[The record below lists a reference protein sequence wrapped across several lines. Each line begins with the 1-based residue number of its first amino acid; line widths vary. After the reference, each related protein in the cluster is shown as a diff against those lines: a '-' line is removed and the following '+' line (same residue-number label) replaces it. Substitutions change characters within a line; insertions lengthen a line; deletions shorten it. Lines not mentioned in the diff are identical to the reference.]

1 MATYTSRTGLRIPE
15 NSDPAALADITR
27 NWNRLDGTSG
37 LILVTESTKPVADN
51 YPGKFIKCTD
61 SGKHY
66 YLDSTGTWSNG
77 IYTGG
82 AWVEDYYSNVFTG
95 AGSTNIVTKTG
106 TTYSNNNGSF
116 VAEPELIFGNIV
128 PGLWNIKFL
137 PVMNSSS
144 SNTPYVAI
152 QTSVSYTFNT
162 AKWRRIDTSTYEYN
176 AFKYLYGL
184 STAIPLC
191 GVNLS
196 GVSDSFQPEVEWMV
210 QFTSTGTI
218 GLTFMYTPNIVA
230 GSTMIITRL
239 S

>member
-1 MATYTSRTGLRIPE
+1 VATYTSRTGLRIPE

-82 AWVEDYYSNVFTG
+82 VWVEDYYSNVFTG
-95 AGSTNIVTKTG
+95 VGSTNIVTKTG
-106 TTYSNNNGSF
+106 ATYNNNTSNF
-116 VAEPELIFGNIV
+116 VAEPELTFSAIV

-137 PVMNSSS
+137 PVMTSSS
-144 SNTPYVAI
+144 SNVPNVAI

-162 AKWRRIDTSTYEYN
+162 TKWCRIDSTTAYS
-176 AFKYLYGL
+176 AFKYML
-184 STAIPLC
+184 SLATAIPLC
-191 GVNLS
+191 GVNLT
-196 GVSDSFQPEVEWMV
+196 GISDSYQPEVEWMA
-210 QFTSTGTI
+210 QFTGTGSI
-218 GLTFMYTPNIVA
+218 GLSFMYTPNIVA